1 MRLVSFRRPDDRIGF
16 GFVQDDRILDCRNE
30 GTSLIDWIC
39 SGDFRGVR
47 PTDGTPSFA
56 VSEVTFLPPIL
67 APEKIICVGVN
78 YANRAGEY
86 KDGAD
91 TPQYPSLFVRFP
103 GSFVGHNQPILK
115 PKESEQFDYEGEIA
129 LIVGKDGRHVP
140 HDEALGHIAGL
151 TLANDGTA
159 RDWAR
164 HGKFN
169 VTQGKNFDESGS
181 VGPWIVPIEEI
192 DLKRPLHLT
201 TQVNGEVRQDDT
213 TSSMIFDFGRLIEYI
228 STFTTLRAGD
238 VILTGTPTGAGARY
252 DPPRWLK
259 SGDTIEVTVPQ
270 IGTLNNTVA
279 DA

>member
-1 MRLVSFRRPDDRIGF
+1 MRLVNFRRPDDRIGF
-16 GFVQDDRILDCRNE
+16 GIVQNDRILDCRDE
-30 GTSLIDWIC
+30 RTSLIDWIC
-39 SGDFRGVR
+39 SGDFRGIR
-47 PTDGTPSFA
+47 PTAGGPSFA
-56 VSEVTFLPPIL
+56 LSEVTFLPPIL

-86 KDGAD
+86 KDGAE

-129 LIVGKDGRHVP
+129 LIVGKDGRHIP

-192 DLKRPLHLT
+192 DLMRPLHLT
-201 TQVNGEVRQDDT
+201 TRVNGEVRQDDT

-238 VILTGTPTGAGARY
+238 LILTGTPTGAGARY
-252 DPPRWLK
+252 DPPRWLQ
-259 SGDTIEVTVPQ
+259 SGDMIEVTVPQ